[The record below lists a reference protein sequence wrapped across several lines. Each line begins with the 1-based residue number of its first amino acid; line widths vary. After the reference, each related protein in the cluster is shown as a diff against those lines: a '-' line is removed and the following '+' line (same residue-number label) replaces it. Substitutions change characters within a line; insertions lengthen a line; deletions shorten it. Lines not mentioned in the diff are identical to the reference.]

1 MAGSVAPIASPIIR
15 GWQASLLGVG
25 TPSPDADFATL
36 ERRHLG
42 DGAWADHAPGWLT
55 GADALFDE
63 LLRDGPWQ
71 GQDVAMY
78 GQLMAQPRLS
88 AHWGDGPHDPGL
100 PPVVGTM
107 ADLLSA
113 RYDAT
118 FDTVGANLY
127 RDGRDSVAWHG
138 DRVLRTVPV
147 ATVAIVSLGAP
158 RRFLLR
164 PRGGGRSISHRLGPG
179 DLLVM
184 GGTCQRT
191 CQHCVPKTTQ
201 PVGPRISVTF
211 RHRMRPAHGR
221 AVGEITR

>member
-1 MAGSVAPIASPIIR
+1 MAGPVATAAMLP
-15 GWQASLLGVG
+15 WQASLLGAG
-25 TPSPDADFATL
+25 PTAPDSQFGTL
-36 ERRHLG
+36 ERHHLD
-42 DGAWADHAPGWLT
+42 DGAWVDHAPGWLA
-55 GADALFDE
+55 GPDAVFDE
-63 LLRDGPWQ
+63 LLRASPWQ
-71 GQDVAMY
+71 VHELPMY
-78 GQLMAQPRLS
+78 GQLVAQPRLS

-100 PPVVGTM
+100 PPVVGAM

-113 RYDAT
+113 RYRIALDS
-118 FDTVGANLY
+118 VGANLY

-164 PRGGGRSISHRLGPG
+164 PRGGGRSIAYRLGSG

-184 GGTCQRT
+184 GGSCQRT
-191 CQHCVPKTTQ
+191 WQHCIPKTAN

-211 RHRMRPAHGR
+211 RRR
-221 AVGEITR
+221 ARAADPGGASGGADR